1 MKMSRDK
8 NKEER
13 PGRETVLAASSIS
26 AGFSGS
32 SLASPLGQLTGL
44 GEALRGLG
52 TVILAWAD
60 EAKKLAEAKPEPE
73 IGKRQ
78 KPDYK
83 RYRDE
88 EAKDFTYENRYV
100 KTSEGRPTGCG
111 KDQTRV
117 LEWMAFQD
125 DPKRKCSEFSGAEI
139 QTFIASQIA
148 AAKAAA
154 ASLCTDGDCPKPVTA
169 LTYQKWSCEGD
180 TLWVDLQLELTCLA

>member
-1 MKMSRDK
+1 MSRDQK
-8 NKEER
+8 KEER
-13 PGRETVLAASSIS
+13 PERETVLAAPSIS
-26 AGFSGS
+26 AGFPGSG
-32 SLASPLGQLTGL
+32 LASPLGKLIGL
-44 GEALRGLG
+44 GEALRGMG
-52 TVILAWAD
+52 TVILACAD

-88 EAKDFTYENRYV
+88 EAEGFTYEDRYV

-111 KDQTRV
+111 KDQARV

-125 DPKRKCSEFSGAEI
+125 DPKRKCSELSGAEI
-139 QTFIASQIA
+139 QTFIASQI
-148 AAKAAA
+148 AA

-169 LTYQKWSCEGD
+169 LTYQKWSCESN
-180 TLWVDLQLELTCLA
+180 TLWVNLQLELTCLA